1 MAIEGT
7 WLSSANVSHS
17 TYHKKDFVGGG
28 IKRIVD
34 EKNRTSL
41 WAFLRA
47 EYGKAGNADGAEHL
61 IEMMQPHLRLFEGF
75 ARLLHLTSAT
85 RMLPSEEKTEV
96 LGLCRSVP
104 GLLRAARP
112 NAQIKTHMI
121 EFELHDF
128 IEYWGTIGILNEEAF
143 ESIHAHQNNM
153 VRRFACVRNRNH
165 RDELMQRAFDVMQK
179 TKAKTDAMVAER
191 CRPKRRKSA

>member
-1 MAIEGT
+1 
-7 WLSSANVSHS
+7 VSHS

-61 IEMMQPHLRLFEGF
+61 IEMMQPLFEGF

-112 NAQIKTHMI
+112 NTQIKTHMI
-121 EFELHDF
+121 EFELHEF

-153 VRRFACVRNRNH
+153 LRRFACVRNRNH
-165 RDELMQRAFDVMQK
+165 RDELMQRAFDVMQR

-191 CRPKRRKSA
+191 RRPKRRKTVP

>member
-1 MAIEGT
+1 
-7 WLSSANVSHS
+7 L
-17 TYHKKDFVGGG
+17 
-28 IKRIVD
+28 
-34 EKNRTSL
+34 L
-41 WAFLRA
+41 WAFIRA
-47 EYGKAGNADGAEHL
+47 QYAIHKDAPSAERL
-61 IEMMQPHLRLFEGF
+61 IEKMQPLFEGF

-112 NAQIKTHMI
+112 NTQIKTHMI
-121 EFELHDF
+121 EFELHEF

-153 VRRFACVRNRNH
+153 LRRFACVRNRNH
-165 RDELMQRAFDVMQK
+165 RDELMQRAFDVMQR

-191 CRPKRRKSA
+191 RRPKRRKTVP